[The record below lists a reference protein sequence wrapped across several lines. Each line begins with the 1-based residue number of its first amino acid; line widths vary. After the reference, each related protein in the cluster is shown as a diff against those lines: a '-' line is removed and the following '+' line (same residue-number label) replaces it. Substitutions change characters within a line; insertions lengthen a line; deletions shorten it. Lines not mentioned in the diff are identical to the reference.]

1 MHKVFISG
9 SMAIKNI
16 NPEVLE
22 RINNVIDS
30 GYQVLVGDA
39 DGVDTSIQSYLLERN
54 AQSVMVY
61 CTGEQ
66 PRNNVGKWTVNRTQ
80 TNYSPGT
87 RAYFTAKDLVMADE
101 CDYGLMIWDT
111 KSTGTLSNAIELLK
125 RNKKSLVFVNK
136 AKIFIKIKSVS
147 DLEDLISYMSD
158 TAKEKADKKIGFK
171 STIESFKNEQSSLF

>member
-9 SMAIKNI
+9 SMTIKNI

-39 DGVDTSIQSYLLERN
+39 DGVDSSIQNYLLEKN
-54 AQSVMVY
+54 AKSVLIY
-61 CTGEQ
+61 CSGDQ
-66 PRNNVGKWTVNRTQ
+66 PRNNLGKWSVYKVKTK
-80 TNYSPGT
+80 YSPGT
-87 RAYFTAKDLVMADE
+87 RAFFTAKDLVMSDD

-125 RNKKSLVFVNK
+125 RNKKSLVFINK
-136 AKIFIKIKSVS
+136 DKKFIKIKSVI
-147 DLEDLISYMSD
+147 DLELLVMHMSES
-158 TAKEKADKKIGFK
+158 ARVKAEKKIGLQSK
-171 STIESFKNEQSSLF
+171 IENFKNEQKDLF